1 MVYDSGEDNNA
12 DPLLPSP
19 TKASLLYSFLSSSL
33 ANSTK
38 FLGRGGEGEGEG
50 GGVGRE
56 KSLMK
61 ADCSGHRVTFFVFRT
76 KSAFNLLF
84 SEYFGFE
91 LSHPGLRITKG
102 H

>member
-1 MVYDSGEDNNA
+1 MLTLSF
-12 DPLLPSP
+12 PPRQKLPCFIHFFP
-19 TKASLLYSFLSSSL
+19 AVWPIAQSFLE
-33 ANSTK
+33 
-38 FLGRGGEGEGEG
+38 GGGEGEGAGEG

-91 LSHPGLRITKG
+91 LSYPGLRITKG

>member
-1 MVYDSGEDNNA
+1 
-12 DPLLPSP
+12 
-19 TKASLLYSFLSSSL
+19 
-33 ANSTK
+33 
-38 FLGRGGEGEGEG
+38 
-50 GGVGRE
+50 
-56 KSLMK
+56 MK